1 MANEL
6 LNHSIKVT
14 RTKGP
19 PTPYVWEI
27 YRGAEPKWMRRSMHG
42 YATRE
47 KAAEAGYRALLRILD
62 QKSSERRQE
71 NALPRIKARS
81 QSSQISPK

>member
-62 QKSSERRQE
+62 QKSSTVAVIADLAEI
-71 NALPRIKARS
+71 AVS
-81 QSSQISPK
+81 TDG